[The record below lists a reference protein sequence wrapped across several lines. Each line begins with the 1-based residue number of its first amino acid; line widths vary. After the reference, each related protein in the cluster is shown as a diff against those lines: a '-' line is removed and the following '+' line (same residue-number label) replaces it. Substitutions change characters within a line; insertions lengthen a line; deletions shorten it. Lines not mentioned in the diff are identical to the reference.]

1 MNPKLVE
8 EVARAICQEI
18 LRHPTKAGPAPCY
31 CKSLE
36 GMSEICPEHI
46 RYAQAAIRVC
56 MARAADIAR
65 DGTRG
70 YGGTTGLAT
79 ATAVATRIEDAIKRE
94 GGVT

>member
-56 MARAADIAR
+56 MARAAEIALNHEASAEDYDGTYR
-65 DGTRG
+65 DGCE
-70 YGGTTGLAT
+70 A
-79 ATAVATRIEDAIKRE
+79 AADAIKRE